1 MEVKPFTTFFPKK
14 KLWDWYQT
22 TCTKSQDKCTQSS
35 ACTKKLKPKNKKRK
49 KKKKQEERKEGNQ
62 FNRSYPS

>member
-1 MEVKPFTTFFPKK
+1 
-14 KLWDWYQT
+14 LWDWYQT
-22 TCTKSQDKCTQSS
+22 TGTKSQDKCTQSS